1 MAWRL
6 SSVMPIIPNL
16 SAHRTIRRRLA
27 AAEAEDFVAWP
38 FVDEL
43 YDFTQVLGK
52 PLATI
57 PSAKLGTKVAVI
69 GGGPGGIIAALELLR
84 MGLHPI
90 IYEGSGRIGGRNWSQ
105 TFSDGKAIAEMGA
118 MRVPPE
124 NKVFYYYVDL
134 LKMQATTFPDPG
146 KVLTTLF
153 YENQLY
159 TWEPNAPPPGPFEQ
173 IQNEFNAFVNPLC
186 DALWA
191 PWRKGDLDGV
201 RKVWQTYI
209 DKYSTLSFYEGV
221 QEGTGWNQD
230 QMNAFGALGLGSG
243 GFGPLYDIDFLDIF
257 RLLANQLETDQQL
270 FAGGISELTNGMYE
284 LTITDGNGRETSLAQ
299 IDALYPAYAT
309 ALRQQGEDW
318 EITDSKG
325 DVRAY
330 PAIVFATTTRVMEM
344 LGMTLPGAPFSEN
357 VQTAIR
363 NLHMMESSKLFIR
376 TKTKFWVTD
385 TSVPSNIQ
393 TDQLPRGVY
402 CLEYPQTDYGV
413 VLISYTWG
421 DDSTKL
427 MAFDAQARFNLLR
440 NVIATI
446 DEKFASYLD
455 PVDGE
460 ILMVDWQLE
469 PNYYGA
475 FKLNLPGQ
483 EANVQSVYYQFLS
496 SLDPTRDTGV
506 YVAGD
511 GVSWTGGWTEGALH
525 TGINA
530 AAAVAQ
536 HLGGTPIEN
545 GPLTQKPLYVYPP
558 AKTKE

>member
-1 MAWRL
+1 
-6 SSVMPIIPNL
+6 MPVIPNL
-16 SAHRTIRRRLA
+16 SAHRAIRRRTA

-57 PSAKLGTKVAVI
+57 PESLVGTRVAVI
-69 GGGPGGIIAALELLR
+69 GAGAGGIIAALELLR
-84 MGLHPI
+84 MGFTPV
-90 IYEGSGRIGGRNWSQ
+90 IYEGSGRVGGRNWSQ
-105 TFSDGKAIAEMGA
+105 TFSDGKAIAELGA
-118 MRVPPE
+118 MRVPVE
-124 NKVFYYYVDL
+124 NKVFYYFADL
-134 LKMQATTFPDPG
+134 LNMQATSFPDPG
-146 KVLTTLF
+146 TVLTTLF
-153 YENQLY
+153 YENQAY
-159 TWEPNAPPPGPFEQ
+159 TWEPGAPPPGPFEQ
-173 IQNEFNAFVNPLC
+173 IQNEFNAFVNPLV

-191 PWRKGDLDGV
+191 PWRAGDFEGV
-201 RKVWQTYI
+201 KKVWQGYI
-209 DKYSTLSFYEGV
+209 DHYSTLSFYEGV
-221 QEGTGWNQD
+221 QEGTGWNQE

-257 RLLANQLETDQQL
+257 RLLANQLETDQKL
-270 FAGGISELTNGMYE
+270 FAGGISELTNGMFN
-284 LTITDGNGRETSLAQ
+284 LTITTAQGQQTSLSR
-299 IDALYPAYAT
+299 LNTFHKSYVT
-309 ALRQQGEDW
+309 AIRQQGDEW
-318 EITDSKG
+318 EVTSSDGEIS
-325 DVRAY
+325 AY
-330 PAIVFATTTRVMEM
+330 PAVIFATTTRVMEM
-344 LGMTLPGAPFSEN
+344 LGMTLPDAPFSSD

-376 TKTKFWVTD
+376 TVRKFWKDDPT
-385 TSVPSNIQ
+385 VPSNIQ

-402 CLEYPQTDYGV
+402 CLDYPQTDYGV

-421 DDSTKL
+421 DDSSKL
-427 MAFDAQARFNLLR
+427 MAFDAQSRFELLR

-446 DEKFASYLD
+446 DPKFASYLH
-455 PVDGE
+455 PVDDE

-483 EANVQSVYYQFLS
+483 EANVQSVYYQFLTA
-496 SLDPTRDTGV
+496 LDPTRDTGV

-525 TGINA
+525 TGLNA

-536 HLGGTPIEN
+536 HFGATPIAN
-545 GPLTQKPLYVYPP
+545 GPLTQRPLYTYPP
-558 AKTKE
+558 AETRE